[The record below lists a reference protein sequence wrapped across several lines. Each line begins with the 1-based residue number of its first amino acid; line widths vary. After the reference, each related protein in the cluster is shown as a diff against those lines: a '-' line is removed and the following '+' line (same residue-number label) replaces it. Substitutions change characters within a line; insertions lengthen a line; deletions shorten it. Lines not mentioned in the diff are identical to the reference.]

1 MTRLVLL
8 QKRAMRISSKSC
20 YDAHTEPTFKNFCI
34 SPPNDT
40 YIVEIGKI
48 VFQYKTGLL
57 PDVFNNTF
65 LRRNQVQVMIPGMP
79 VPFMFLS
86 AELT

>member
-1 MTRLVLL
+1 MYLAEIR
-8 QKRAMRISSKSC
+8 KI
-20 YDAHTEPTFKNFCI
+20 TFK
-34 SPPNDT
+34 
-40 YIVEIGKI
+40 
-48 VFQYKTGLL
+48 YKTGLL

-65 LRRNQVQVMIPGMP
+65 LRRNQVHGYDTIGML